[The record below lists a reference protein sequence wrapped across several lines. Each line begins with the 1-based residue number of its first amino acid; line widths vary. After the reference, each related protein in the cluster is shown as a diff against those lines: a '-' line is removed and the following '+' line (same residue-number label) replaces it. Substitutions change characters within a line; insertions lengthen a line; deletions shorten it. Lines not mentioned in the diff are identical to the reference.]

1 MLQSLN
7 LAPEHILART
17 STHIYLAPHPLL
29 CGHIAHYTVMPPAP
43 AKSAAPAS
51 FHIIPDAAGCIVFT
65 FDGRDFRGTFWGA
78 TTHTETVTSN
88 QEAGMLYLFVEFL
101 PGGARRL
108 SGVPQAQHT
117 NRRLPLALL
126 DPTLFQAAQAAFE
139 KAETA
144 QDFFQSLNHFFLSRL
159 HSIQPPC
166 SDAAVQLALRHTNSV
181 QEMARDTCYSER
193 HLNRIFSDVLGINA
207 KTWLRLQRIN
217 LALPLLQNPRL
228 TLAET
233 AQQAGYFDQSHF
245 THDFKQVCGVTPSA
259 YRRNLSDFYNETYKF
274 SDILVAADEAGHR
287 IKGGNRDGI

>member
-1 MLQSLN
+1 MSLSLK

-29 CGHIAHYTVMPPAP
+29 CGHIAHYTVMPPVP
-43 AKSAAPAS
+43 AASAAPAS
-51 FHIIPDAAGCIVFT
+51 LHIIPDAAGCIVFK
-65 FDGRDFRGTFWGA
+65 FDGQSFQGTFWGA
-78 TTHTETVTSN
+78 TTHTETVDSN
-88 QEAGMLYLFVEFL
+88 QESGMLYLFAEFL

-108 SGVPQAQHT
+108 SGIPQAQHT

-126 DPTLFQAAQAAFE
+126 DPPLFLAARDAFE
-139 KAETA
+139 KAETV

-159 HSIQPPC
+159 YSVQPPC
-166 SDAAVQLALRHTNSV
+166 SDAAVQLALRHAGSV
-181 QEMARDTCYSER
+181 REMARATCYSER
-193 HLNRIFSDVLGINA
+193 HLNRIFSDVLGVNA

-217 LALPLLQNPRL
+217 LALPLVQNPRL

-274 SDILVAADEAGHR
+274 SDILGTAGAAGR
-287 IKGGNRDGI
+287 SRKGGKTDGI